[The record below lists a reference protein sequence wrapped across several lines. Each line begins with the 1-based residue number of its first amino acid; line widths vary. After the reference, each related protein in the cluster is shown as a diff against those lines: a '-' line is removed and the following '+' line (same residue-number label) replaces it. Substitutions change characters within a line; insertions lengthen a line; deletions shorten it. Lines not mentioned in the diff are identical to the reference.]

1 MVHSVCNPAT
11 PEGVSQVSIQTN
23 NISTSKKVVVAI
35 LTFFALTAIAAIVL
49 SIVTVCG
56 GFPFLL
62 AALNTVTI
70 GASVSLPIF
79 TCIATTLLLLC
90 LRNIELLTRPQSFTI
105 STKLTTQDKLC
116 D

>member
-1 MVHSVCNPAT
+1 MVHSVYNSLA
-11 PEGVSQVSIQTN
+11 PEGFRQVSIQPSQ
-23 NISTSKKVVVAI
+23 IPTSKKVMIAVMT
-35 LTFFALTAIAAIVL
+35 LFALTAIAAIVL

-70 GASVSLPIF
+70 GACVSLPVF

-90 LRNIELLTRPQSFTI
+90 LRNIELLARPQVLTL
-105 STKLTTQDKLC
+105 STQFSPTKPQE
-116 D
+116 

>member
-1 MVHSVCNPAT
+1 MVHSVYNSLA
-11 PEGVSQVSIQTN
+11 PEGFSQVSIQPSQ
-23 NISTSKKVVVAI
+23 IPTSKKVMIAI
-35 LTFFALTAIAAIVL
+35 MTLFALTAIAAIVL

-70 GASVSLPIF
+70 GACVSLPVF

-90 LRNIELLTRPQSFTI
+90 LHNIELLARPQVFTL
-105 STKLTTQDKLC
+105 STQFSPTKPQE
-116 D
+116 

>member
-1 MVHSVCNPAT
+1 MVYLVQNST
-11 PEGVSQVSIQTN
+11 PEDDNRISIQPHH
-23 NISTSKKVVVAI
+23 IPASKKVAI
-35 LTFFALTAIAAIVL
+35 AMLTVFALVAIAAIVL

-70 GASVSLPIF
+70 GASVSLPVF

-90 LRNIELLTRPQSFTI
+90 LRNIELLTRPSGFTL
-105 STKLTTQDKLC
+105 STHLNPHE
-116 D
+116 